1 MLVFRGVAWLPGNS
15 ERLLPILAARLWA
28 KQVMA
33 DLYAEVVTTTARFLY
48 HGFHVELVERTTA
61 IYPTTSNDETSSSQT
76 FRIQSSGRR
85 LRQQHQGLEDS

>member
-1 MLVFRGVAWLPGNS
+1 
-15 ERLLPILAARLWA
+15 
-28 KQVMA
+28 MA

-85 LRQQHQGLEDS
+85 LRQQHQGLEDSWVPAVLKHAEDFQQELR